1 MNRWAKRGRPR
12 KRIARR
18 TKEHTPSLWLGR
30 CIPSAPCYLRCRCLT
45 FPAGVGLWTGISLRS
60 PSRAADS
67 EALQEPARSAHNRRD
82 PIHVSRFALS
92 LLLPLGDREGG
103 FFVAGFPETPKRE
116 QVGVDTP
123 FLGLYDKDATS
134 FA

>member
-1 MNRWAKRGRPR
+1 
-12 KRIARR
+12 
-18 TKEHTPSLWLGR
+18 
-30 CIPSAPCYLRCRCLT
+30 
-45 FPAGVGLWTGISLRS
+45 
-60 PSRAADS
+60 
-67 EALQEPARSAHNRRD
+67 
-82 PIHVSRFALS
+82 VSRFALS

-103 FFVAGFPETPKRE
+103 FFVAVFPETPKRE